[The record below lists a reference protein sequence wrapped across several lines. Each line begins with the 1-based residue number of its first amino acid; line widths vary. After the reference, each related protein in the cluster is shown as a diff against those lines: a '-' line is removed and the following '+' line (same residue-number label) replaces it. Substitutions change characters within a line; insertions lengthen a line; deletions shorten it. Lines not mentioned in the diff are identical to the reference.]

1 MVVVVE
7 GLHPAVAGLDGEA
20 AGDALGREQLVPVWG
35 ETKNC
40 AHDNNKNNKNNKADL
55 GPSALTVLAVGQ
67 AVLQVEGGVGED
79 LPAVGADEALGVERA
94 VHGLQSVLKR
104 KKILFLTNI

>member
-20 AGDALGREQLVPVWG
+20 AGDALGREQLIPVCDKK
-35 ETKNC
+35 KNC
-40 AHDNNKNNKNNKADL
+40 AHDNNKNKNNKVDL